1 MHGQVG
7 NMRISRRPISSTPI
21 GRAAKQFSKSVGQT
35 VLNAM
40 PSHIFTSERA
50 IHTFQKI
57 GKYITPAENR
67 LILGLSAIF
76 LQVGIDAMNHSVD
89 EETRKI
95 SMART
100 AAKVIAGTLT
110 GFAIRKALIKSV
122 DAFSVLPGTLGKNG
136 KPIRRTRLNTFFS
149 PVTKALP
156 DSDEYQNYKN
166 GLGNVLALI
175 VMTFT
180 NFAIDMPLTR
190 FLTNKF
196 AEKGG
201 LNNETSS

>member
-1 MHGQVG
+1 
-7 NMRISRRPISSTPI
+7 MRISRRPISSTPI
-21 GRAAKQFSKSVGQT
+21 GRAAKRFSRSVGQS
-35 VLNAM
+35 VLNLM
-40 PSHIFTSERA
+40 PSHVFTSERA
-50 IHTFQKI
+50 INTFKNI
-57 GKYITPAENR
+57 GKYVTPAENR
-67 LILGLSAIF
+67 AILGLTAIF
-76 LQVGIDAMNHSVD
+76 LQVGIDAMNHRVD

-122 DAFSVLPGTLGKNG
+122 DAFSKLPGSVGKNG
-136 KPIRRTRLNTFFS
+136 KPVTLTKLNTFFS

-156 DSDEYQNYKN
+156 NSDEYQNYKN

-175 VMTFT
+175 VMLFT
-180 NFAIDMPLTR
+180 NFAIDWPLTK

-196 AEKGG
+196 AAIGG
-201 LNNETSS
+201 VNNETSK

>member
-1 MHGQVG
+1 MAKYRNFQGSPICVD
-7 NMRISRRPISSTPI
+7 RSFAVCFVSASLISTIEP
-21 GRAAKQFSKSVGQT
+21 V
-35 VLNAM
+35 
-40 PSHIFTSERA
+40 HI
-50 IHTFQKI
+50 
-57 GKYITPAENR
+57 
-67 LILGLSAIF
+67 
-76 LQVGIDAMNHSVD
+76 
-89 EETRKI
+89 
-95 SMART
+95 

-136 KPIRRTRLNTFFS
+136 KPIKRTRLNTFFS

-201 LNNETSS
+201 LNNETSSQTCFRILYGY

>member
-1 MHGQVG
+1 
-7 NMRISRRPISSTPI
+7 MRIYRRPISSTPI
-21 GRAAKQFSKSVGQT
+21 GRAAKRFSRTVGQSI
-35 VLNAM
+35 LNVM
-40 PSHIFTSERA
+40 PSHIFTSKRA
-50 IHTFQKI
+50 IDTFQKI
-57 GKYITPAENR
+57 GKYVTPAENR
-67 LILGLSAIF
+67 LILGMTAIF
-76 LQVGIDAMNHSVD
+76 MQVGIDAMNHRVD
-89 EETRKI
+89 DETRHI

-122 DAFSVLPGTLGKNG
+122 DAFSKLPTSLGKDG
-136 KPIRRTRLNTFFS
+136 KPVKLTRLNTFFS

-175 VMTFT
+175 VMLGT
-180 NFAIDMPLTR
+180 NFAIDLPLTR

-196 AEKGG
+196 AKLGG
-201 LNNETSS
+201 VNNDKTSN

>member
-1 MHGQVG
+1 MAVK
-7 NMRISRRPISSTPI
+7 R
-21 GRAAKQFSKSVGQT
+21 FSKSVNQT
-35 VLNAM
+35 LLNAM
-40 PSHIFTSERA
+40 PDHIFTSERA
-50 IHTFQKI
+50 IKTFERI
-57 GKYITPAENR
+57 GKYISPAENR
-67 LILGLSAIF
+67 AILGVTALG
-76 LQVGIDAMNHSVD
+76 LQVGIDAMNHRVD

-122 DAFSVLPGTLGKNG
+122 DAFSKLPGSVGKNG
-136 KPIRRTRLNTFFS
+136 KPVTLTKLNTFFS

-156 DSDEYQNYKN
+156 NSDEYQNYKN

-175 VMTFT
+175 VMLFT
-180 NFAIDMPLTR
+180 NFAIDWPLTK

-196 AEKGG
+196 AAIGG
-201 LNNETSS
+201 VNNETSK

>member
-1 MHGQVG
+1 
-7 NMRISRRPISSTPI
+7 
-21 GRAAKQFSKSVGQT
+21 
-35 VLNAM
+35 M
-40 PSHIFTSERA
+40 PSHIFTSKRA
-50 IHTFQKI
+50 IDTFQKI
-57 GKYITPAENR
+57 GKYVTPAENR
-67 LILGLSAIF
+67 LILGMTAIF
-76 LQVGIDAMNHSVD
+76 MQVGIDAMNHRVD
-89 EETRKI
+89 DETRHI

-122 DAFSVLPGTLGKNG
+122 DAFSKLPTSLGKDG
-136 KPIRRTRLNTFFS
+136 KPVKLTRLNTFFS

-175 VMTFT
+175 VMLGT
-180 NFAIDMPLTR
+180 NFAIDLPLTR

-196 AEKGG
+196 AKLGG
-201 LNNETSS
+201 VNNDKTSN